1 MFAGIGII
9 GALASILASLLVSP
23 ATPEPAP
30 DAEPTT
36 PVAPEA
42 DGRSIVATA
51 ELDAIR
57 AELAALRASLDRG
70 GEPGRT

>member
-23 ATPEPAP
+23 AT
-30 DAEPTT
+30 DAEPATDTEPTT
-36 PVAPEA
+36 RVVPEA
-42 DGRSIVATA
+42 GQTIVATS

-57 AELAALRASLDRG
+57 AELVALRASLESRW
-70 GEPGRT
+70 